1 MTRACD
7 DPTAVDADACEHGYY
22 RSMSTPLTPGQFHP
36 GFRCSVT
43 DVAIVVAGACAA
55 VEVPNLGLWIAV
67 AIGHFFLF
75 CNVLRLARV
84 LELAW
89 AAVFVLGAGAVRAGV
104 AVTPVLAAIGATSLV
119 VTVLAIAQPSYHGV
133 LWRWINP
140 KLPHWWRAH
149 GEDSQHPAR

>member
-1 MTRACD
+1 V
-7 DPTAVDADACEHGYY
+7 TAVRCAWPGSASNGYNGLV
-22 RSMSTPLTPGQFHP
+22 SEPLAPGQFHP

-43 DVAIVVAGACAA
+43 DIAIMVAGACAA
-55 VEVPNLGLWIAV
+55 FQLPEVGLWIAI

-89 AAVFVLGAGAVRAGV
+89 AAVFVLGAGAVRAEV
-104 AVTPVLAAIGATSLV
+104 AFTPVLTAIGATSVV
-119 VTVLAIAQPSYHGV
+119 VTAIAIAQPSYHGV

-140 KLPHWWRAH
+140 ALPHWWHARGAV
-149 GEDSQHPAR
+149 GERTAR